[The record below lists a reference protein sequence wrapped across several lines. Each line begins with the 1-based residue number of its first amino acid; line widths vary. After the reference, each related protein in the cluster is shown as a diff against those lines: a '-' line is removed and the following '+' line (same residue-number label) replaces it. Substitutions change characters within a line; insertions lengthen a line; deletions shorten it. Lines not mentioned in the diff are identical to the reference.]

1 MIYIYTQMEV
11 IDNSQNEKE
20 NEKKSAKQSKEDSK
34 RKAKDTVSDDG
45 VLRPVKLSKTELY
58 KAPTVEELNQ
68 LKEAE
73 NLFHCSI
80 LKMQV
85 RNDLHFTGVF
95 FVCYLNMFKRVIST
109 LSCSLHDM
117 PVNCGSFSNVY
128 FELFY
133 H

>member
-1 MIYIYTQMEV
+1 MFTQMELL
-11 IDNSQNEKE
+11 DDSQNEE
-20 NEKKSAKQSKEDSK
+20 EDEIKSVKQFKDSK
-34 RKAKDTVSDDG
+34 RKAKGTVSDDG
-45 VLRPVKLSKTELY
+45 VLRPVKLSKKELY

-85 RNDLHFTGVF
+85 RNYLHLTV
-95 FVCYLNMFKRVIST
+95 FVCYITCLNV
-109 LSCSLHDM
+109 
-117 PVNCGSFSNVY
+117 SNQ
-128 FELFY
+128 